1 VNDVPARIT
10 PAEVRDWLTKS
21 LGARDRFPGEPEL
34 AVLAAELTGYQYCNI
49 LPEQE
54 FKDFPI
60 RVTDVLGNVYDIK
73 APLWPGDPP
82 VDWDKRVFDDP
93 RRRAFGHARR
103 FRRTWHDLVP
113 DLAAAFRKALR
124 PANPDRQFGLNYA
137 IASFLEQAI
146 PRITGETPSAAT
158 IGRELAGPRP
168 RKRPRK
174 RLR

>member
-1 VNDVPARIT
+1 VNDVPARIIT
-10 PAEVRDWLTKS
+10 PAEVSDWLTKS

-34 AVLAAELTGYQYCNI
+34 AALAAELTGYQYCNI
-49 LPEQE
+49 LPERE

-60 RVTDVLGNVYDIK
+60 RVTDVLGNAYDIK

-82 VDWDKRVFDDP
+82 FDWGK
-93 RRRAFGHARR
+93 RAFGHPRH
-103 FRRTWHDLVP
+103 FKKTWHDLVP

-124 PANPDRQFGLNYA
+124 LANPGRRFGHYA

-146 PRITGETPSAAT
+146 FRITGETPSAAT